1 MSGFELHPEAAR
13 ALDER
18 GNELLS
24 KVISVT
30 PQGEHRPF
38 ASQRVPAKVFTEADI
53 LGRVTMQRVDEFK
66 REVTAVHF
74 EGPGPMGV
82 VGLEGESVKELD
94 KLAQLAQKYLRAST
108 SLSLRFLRDTLI
120 AWLQEK
126 FRGEI
131 AESLSDFLLP
141 RLTDAVKVRTIL
153 IPIANL
159 CLEEDLPFG
168 PVEFKLITAEMVG
181 TWYDAFRATCSPD
194 DVVSLDERFDR
205 IRKETQGLAAVS
217 LTVEADEEYACEQ
230 CLEKAEQAVAL
241 LRVVHPVNTSPHTAL
256 YVRPL
261 ESENLESYH
270 AYRYESG
277 VFKGRRVHARWP
289 FPSFWEIPKEE
300 HQNRLL
306 QNLIAI
312 FATESRTEFEQR
324 LFDAL
329 IIYSRNNLAKEP
341 SEKLIFCLVAVE
353 SMLLK
358 DPSEPIQDNIG
369 ERMAYILGKT
379 VQERLE
385 IESLVRQVYAIRSKF
400 IHHGQRPTDMEVLA
414 RFMEKVWVMFFHWIL
429 NHSVFKT
436 KAELI
441 EELRRLKYR

>member
-1 MSGFELHPEAAR
+1 MSRFELHPEAAR

-18 GNELLS
+18 GNEILS

-30 PQGEHRPF
+30 RQQERPSF
-38 ASQRVPAKVFTEADI
+38 ASQRVPAMVITEADI
-53 LGRVTMQRVDEFK
+53 IGRVTMQRVDEFK
-66 REVTAVHF
+66 REVTALHF
-74 EGPGPMGV
+74 EGHDPIGV
-82 VGLEGESVKELD
+82 VGLEGEAVKELD
-94 KLAQLAQKYLRAST
+94 KLAQLAQKYLHAST
-108 SLSLRFLRDTLI
+108 SVSLRFIRDTLI
-120 AWLQEK
+120 NWLQQK
-126 FRGEI
+126 FRAEV
-131 AESLSDFLLP
+131 AESLSEFLLS
-141 RLTDAVKVRTIL
+141 RITKAVTLRTIL

-168 PVEFKLITAEMVG
+168 PVEFKVITAEMVDS
-181 TWYDAFRATCSPD
+181 WYDSFRAGAPD
-194 DVVSLDERFDR
+194 DTASFDEHFNR
-205 IRKETQGLAAVS
+205 IRQETQGLAAVS

-241 LRVVHPVNTSPHTAL
+241 LRVIHPVNTSPHTAL

-261 ESENLESYH
+261 GSENLESYH

-277 VFKGRRVHARWP
+277 VFKGRRGHARWP

-300 HQNRLL
+300 HRQKLL
-306 QNLIAI
+306 QNLIAV
-312 FATESRTEFEQR
+312 FATERRADFQQR

-341 SEKLIFCLVAVE
+341 YEKLIFCLVAVE

-369 ERMAYILGKT
+369 ERMAYILGNT

-385 IESLVRQVYAIRSKF
+385 IESLVKQVYGIRSKF
-400 IHHGQRPTDMEVLA
+400 IHHGQRPTDMDVLA
-414 RFMEKVWVMFFHWIL
+414 RFMEKVWALFFHWIL
-429 NHSVFKT
+429 NQSAIQK
-436 KAELI
+436 KDEMI
-441 EELRRLKYR
+441 EGLRRLKYR